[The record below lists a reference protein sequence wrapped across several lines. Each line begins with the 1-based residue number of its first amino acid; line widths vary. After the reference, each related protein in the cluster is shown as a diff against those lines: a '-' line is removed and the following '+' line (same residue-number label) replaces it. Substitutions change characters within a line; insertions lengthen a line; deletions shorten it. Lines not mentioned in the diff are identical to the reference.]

1 MHNGDTGTDGTPP
14 IDSRKQNLE
23 ESRTAQA
30 TTAQAA
36 TAPGRPRAQES
47 NRTWASRR
55 ADAPSWADG
64 VEQF

>member
-1 MHNGDTGTDGTPP
+1 MHNGDTGTDGPPP

-30 TTAQAA
+30 TTAQAS

>member
-1 MHNGDTGTDGTPP
+1 MYNGDPETDGTPP

-23 ESRTAQA
+23 ESRTAQT

-36 TAPGRPRAQES
+36 ATQGRPRAQES

-55 ADAPSWADG
+55 ADAPAWADG

>member
-1 MHNGDTGTDGTPP
+1 MHNGDAETDGTPP
-14 IDSRKQNLE
+14 IGSRKQNLE

-36 TAPGRPRAQES
+36 TIPGRPRAQES
-47 NRTWASRR
+47 NRSWASRR
-55 ADAPSWADG
+55 ADAPSWADS